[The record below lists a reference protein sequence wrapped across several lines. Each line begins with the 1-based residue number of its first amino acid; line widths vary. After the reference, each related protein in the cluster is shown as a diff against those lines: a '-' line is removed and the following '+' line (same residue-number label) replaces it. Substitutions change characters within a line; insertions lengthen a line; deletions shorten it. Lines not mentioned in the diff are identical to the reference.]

1 MLSVGEL
8 WTLNGPVLNSVISL
22 VAAELGHIMS
32 RLDGAMQR
40 LLHPA
45 QDIIRN
51 GSGSL
56 KAAAHHKVKHINNL
70 LLQITMYS
78 CLIIVIFR
86 W

>member
-32 RLDGAMQR
+32 RLDGAVQR
-40 LLHPA
+40 LLLLA
-45 QDIIRN
+45 QDMIRN

-56 KAAAHHKVKHINNL
+56 KAAAHKVKD
-70 LLQITMYS
+70 
-78 CLIIVIFR
+78 V
-86 W
+86 